1 MIVDLAGVV
10 VVCRSLGVVDLIGTA
25 YKDNFITTGYGT
37 HLALPLIRDRWRA
50 DFTEEEARSL
60 LEDCM
65 RVLYYRD
72 CRALN
77 KVLAITCL

>member
-1 MIVDLAGVV
+1 MCASLRSTLGTVDM
-10 VVCRSLGVVDLIGTA
+10 IGTA
-25 YKDNFITTGYGT
+25 FSDNFITTGYGT
-37 HLALPLIRDRWRA
+37 HLALPLIRERWTPEI
-50 DFTEEEARSL
+50 TEGEARVL

-77 KVLAITCL
+77 KVCCLCF

>member
-1 MIVDLAGVV
+1 VLSFLLHRTV
-10 VVCRSLGVVDLIGTA
+10 GVVDLIGTT
-25 YKDNFITTGYGT
+25 YSGDFITTGYGT
-37 HLALPLIRDRWRA
+37 HLALPLIRDRWTP
-50 DFTEEEARSL
+50 DMTEGEARVL

-77 KVLAITCL
+77 KVRLCGRWEGGF